1 MAKKIPLPNEQFAI
15 VDDDD
20 YQRISQYKWH
30 VMSNRNNSQAYA
42 VTKIRMHRMIIDAPI
57 GVMVDHINGDTLD
70 NRKCNLRVCTNSQN
84 QQNTSSRGGSSR
96 YKGVSFRI
104 KSGKWI
110 AAFQYNGI
118 RHYCGMWD
126 SEEDAARAVDKKR
139 GEVCGDFA
147 SKNLWHE
154 EE

>member
-1 MAKKIPLPNEQFAI
+1 MAKKVPLGHGQFAI
-15 VDDDD
+15 VDDED
-20 YQRISQYKWH
+20 YDKVVQYKWH
-30 VMSNRNNSQAYA
+30 IMANKAGSHMYA
-42 VTKIRMHRMIIDAPI
+42 ATKLRMHRLVIDAPPGI
-57 GVMVDHINGDTLD
+57 MVDHINGDTLD
-70 NRKCNLRVCTNSQN
+70 NRKSNLRLCTNSQN
-84 QQNTSSRGGSSR
+84 QQNTPSRGGSSR
-96 YKGVSFRI
+96 YKGVSLQK

-110 AAFQYNGI
+110 ATFQYDGQ

-154 EE
+154 D